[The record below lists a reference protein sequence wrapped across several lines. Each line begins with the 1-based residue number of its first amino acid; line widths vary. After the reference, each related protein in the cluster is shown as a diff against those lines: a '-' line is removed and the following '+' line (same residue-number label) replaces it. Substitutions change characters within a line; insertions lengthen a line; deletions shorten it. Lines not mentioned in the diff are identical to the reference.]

1 MRLAGGP
8 QTLTVR
14 RSVMAVAFMLATA
27 LAGSEAA
34 AQDALDCARPQ
45 PSVAEPTDQGAQ
57 VHAAE
62 RLLAEAKVNAH
73 SIGCENHK
81 FLIFGSDPPPQCE
94 EIKEQ
99 IEEIKAQIA
108 RKQADLK
115 YLHPRSG
122 LRGGCTTAWAGPPN
136 ILGALQNSMSG
147 EAPKPANIVL
157 GSGPIAP
164 AVGAPNILQAVQHA
178 VVGGDP
184 QASESGVDSP
194 IPVSWLREPH

>member
-1 MRLAGGP
+1 MRLAGGFCR
-8 QTLTVR
+8 QTPAMC
-14 RSVMAVAFMLATA
+14 RSMMAVALMLATA

-34 AQDALDCARPQ
+34 AQHTLDCARPQ
-45 PSVAEPTDQGAQ
+45 PSVTEPTDQGAQ

-94 EIKEQ
+94 GIKERIEEIKEQ
-99 IEEIKAQIA
+99 IAH
-108 RKQADLK
+108 KQAV
-115 YLHPRSG
+115 HPRSG
-122 LRGGCTTAWAGPPN
+122 LGGGCATALAGPPN
-136 ILGALQNSMSG
+136 VLGALQNSMSG
-147 EAPKPANIVL
+147 ETPKAANIVL

-184 QASESGVDSP
+184 QPSDGEAESPV
-194 IPVSWLREPH
+194 PVSWLREPH